1 MTRPEDSQWAIPVSQ
16 VSSRPGLSKAID
28 QDFPAPSG
36 VGDEVV
42 GVREG
47 EPVRVRGSFDSI
59 ADGLVFMGRFTAPM
73 HAECTRCLTP
83 INKDWELD
91 VTAFFP
97 YDPALANVSM
107 PENDKGHGKGGKGGK
122 NNNDVDLADAED
134 ESEDAYPLS
143 HDGGFADIEAL
154 LRDTL
159 VENLPLQPLCKP
171 DCKGLCPQCGVNL
184 NDNPGHHHDVV
195 DNRFASLAG
204 LKAQLEKEE
213 EAGK

>member
-36 VGDEVV
+36 IGDEFV
-42 GVREG
+42 GVSEG
-47 EPVRVRGSFDSI
+47 EPVHVRGSFDSI

-83 INKDWELD
+83 ISKDWDLD

-97 YDPALANVSM
+97 YDPAMANVSV
-107 PENDKGHGKGGKGGK
+107 PENDKGHGKGDKDV
-122 NNNDVDLADAED
+122 DVDLAGED
-134 ESEDAYPLS
+134 EAEDAYPLS
-143 HDGGFADIEAL
+143 RDGGFADLEAL

-159 VENLPLQPLCKP
+159 VEHLPLQPVCKP

-184 NDNPGHHHDVV
+184 NDDPDHHHDVV

-204 LKAQLEKEE
+204 LKAQLEQEE
-213 EAGK
+213 EQGK